1 MNKAASYDFYCT
13 HTDNQK
19 VKGYD
24 MVTQLGSALTFTNQN
39 ATLLD
44 RGLIEIV
51 RQNFGFDL
59 DAGVKTVNLN
69 LAKEHYYLEVRRIEN

>member
-1 MNKAASYDFYCT
+1 MQKAASFDFYCA

-24 MVTQLGSALTFTNQN
+24 MVTQLGSSLSFTGQR

-59 DAGVKTVNLN
+59 AANIKTVELDPSV
-69 LAKEHYYLEVRRIEN
+69 EHYYLEVKQIKQ